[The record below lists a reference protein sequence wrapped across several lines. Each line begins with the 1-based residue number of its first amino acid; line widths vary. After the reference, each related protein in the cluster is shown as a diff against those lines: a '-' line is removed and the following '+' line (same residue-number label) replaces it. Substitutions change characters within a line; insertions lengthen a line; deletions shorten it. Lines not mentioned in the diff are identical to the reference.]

1 MRIGEI
7 ARQARVS
14 KSVIRYYE
22 DRGVLPRAGR
32 DAAGYR
38 DYGDAELARI
48 RLVTVARRMGCSF
61 EDIQEIVAIQEGK
74 AFPSE
79 RVQEL
84 LRRKIVE
91 LEEEIDRL
99 RRVQCE
105 LLELRDMVEGLEN
118 RA

>member
-14 KSVIRYYE
+14 KSIIRYYE
-22 DRGVLPRAGR
+22 EKGVLPQPAR
-32 DAAGYR
+32 DEAGYR
-38 DYGDAELARI
+38 DYGEAELARI
-48 RLVTVARRMGCSF
+48 RVVAVARRMGCSF
-61 EDIQEIVAIQEGK
+61 EDIQELVAIREGR
-74 AFPSE
+74 AYPSE
-79 RVQEL
+79 GMKEL

-105 LLELRDMVEGLEN
+105 LLELREVAERLPEGG
-118 RA
+118 